1 MALNSP
7 KSKPSEKSATGRRK
21 ARSSAV
27 VKEEKTHGGAFF
39 AIQQPLIHLIEEYL
53 LTHLVSGKKM
63 TLKTFCERSGM
74 TVANMTGIVN
84 GNRWVAKCSRET
96 IEKLASVLEIPILQL
111 YVLSGFITTA
121 DVIYSTNIDETV
133 SAIFRKMSKDKRM
146 SFRVPSEDVWNTW
159 PMSAK
164 LSLCMM
170 YEQMIEKVLFRYA
183 NLESADAEASPEA
196 GSESASA

>member
-1 MALNSP
+1 MAVNSP
-7 KSKPSEKSATGRRK
+7 KLKAVKSATRSKK
-21 ARSSAV
+21 ARPSEV
-27 VKEEKTHGGAFF
+27 VMEEKVSGGAFF
-39 AIQQPLIHLIEEYL
+39 AIQQPLIHLVEEYL

-74 TVANMTGIVN
+74 TVANMTAIVN

-111 YVLSGFITTA
+111 YVLSGFITTS

-146 SFRVPSEDVWNTW
+146 SYRVPSEIIWNTW

-164 LSLCMM
+164 LTVCMM

-183 NLESADAEASPEA
+183 NLDSPEA
-196 GSESASA
+196 AGEE